1 MDKNKKYFSVGVKLV
16 GFYVILGLIP
26 LIIAYYIHFMSFV
39 PSWRRMA
46 TGISVRNPSRRET

>member
-26 LIIAYYIHFMSFV
+26 RIIA
-39 PSWRRMA
+39 
-46 TGISVRNPSRRET
+46 